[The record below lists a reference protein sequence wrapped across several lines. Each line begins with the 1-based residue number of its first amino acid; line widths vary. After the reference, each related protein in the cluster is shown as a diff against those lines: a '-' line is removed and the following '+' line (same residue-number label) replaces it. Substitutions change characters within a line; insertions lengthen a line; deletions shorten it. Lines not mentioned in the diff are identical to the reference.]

1 VTGEPLRVMVMVE
14 AAGKS
19 VNACSEAAGSLLSWY
34 LTRRVQYANAVLT
47 LGVGASTRW

>member
-1 VTGEPLRVMVMVE
+1 MRVMVMVE

-34 LTRRVQYANAVLT
+34 LDTAVFNTQTR
-47 LGVGASTRW
+47 G